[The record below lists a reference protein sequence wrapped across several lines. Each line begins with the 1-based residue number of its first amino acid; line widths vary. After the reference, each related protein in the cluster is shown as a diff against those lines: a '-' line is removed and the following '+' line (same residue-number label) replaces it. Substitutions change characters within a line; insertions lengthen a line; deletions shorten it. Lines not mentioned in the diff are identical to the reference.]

1 MCAPHPITAT
11 ARDGIYHTPRAA
23 LATAIDNGAVDAVL
37 QAPPL
42 RAADAPALPDTIAEG
57 RDAIDREARGDIAFH
72 AVLLAAVIA
81 IIAAAILA

>member
-42 RAADAPALPDTIAEG
+42 HAAHAPALQDTIAEG
-57 RDAIDREARGDIAFH
+57 RAFIDRSARGDIVFH
-72 AVLLAAVIA
+72 VALLAAIVAVIV
-81 IIAAAILA
+81 AAFAR